1 MNKNRA
7 EILKSLAMISQIGLQ
22 ILVPVACCIIG
33 AGWLQKYYN
42 LGNWIVILGIVMGV
56 GAGFSNLYAVI
67 QKMTKK

>member
-1 MNKNRA
+1 MKKERI
-7 EILKSLAMISQIGLQ
+7 EVLKALAMLTQIGLQ
-22 ILVPVACCIIG
+22 IFVPVACCIIG

-67 QKMTKK
+67 QKLTKK

>member
-1 MNKNRA
+1 MKKERI
-7 EILKSLAMISQIGLQ
+7 EVLKALSMLTQIGLQ
-22 ILVPVACCIIG
+22 IFVPVACCIIG
-33 AGWLQKYYN
+33 AGWLRSYYN